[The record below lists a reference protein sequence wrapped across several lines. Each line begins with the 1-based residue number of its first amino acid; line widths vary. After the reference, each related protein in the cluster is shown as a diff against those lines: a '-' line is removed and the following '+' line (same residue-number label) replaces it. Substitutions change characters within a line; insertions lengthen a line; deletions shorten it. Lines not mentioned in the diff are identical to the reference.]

1 MIPITWDL
9 GMNLGVI
16 SLKAE
21 WGKVTNNPK
30 GQCEARREL
39 RTVSWG
45 CLTLKEWSEED
56 SGVRD

>member
-1 MIPITWDL
+1 
-9 GMNLGVI
+9 MNLGVI
-16 SLKAE
+16 NLTAE

-30 GQCEARREL
+30 GQCEVRREL

-56 SGVRD
+56 AGVRV